1 MPARI
6 VRDLVEVI
14 AALDRRIPQV
24 HSPAEAAIIRD
35 AAVLRARALTRIA
48 ELERELC
55 SIDPL

>member
-14 AALDRRIPQV
+14 AALDRRTPQV
-24 HSPAEAAIIRD
+24 HSPSEAAIIRD

-48 ELERELC
+48 ELERELVAC
-55 SIDPL
+55 PR